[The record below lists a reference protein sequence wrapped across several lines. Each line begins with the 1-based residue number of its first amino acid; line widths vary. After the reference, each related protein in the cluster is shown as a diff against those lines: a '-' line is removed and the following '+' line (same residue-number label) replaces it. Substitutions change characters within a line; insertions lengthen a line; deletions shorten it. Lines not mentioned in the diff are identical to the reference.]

1 MKNDAG
7 FTLIEL
13 IVTVAVVAVLL
24 TVGVPELRETINNN
38 RLTANTNAFVAAM
51 NLARSEAIKR
61 NVRVTL
67 CKSADGL
74 CCSPNNSPSPGYE
87 QGWIVFA
94 DPDNDGLRNPATCSA
109 DPPPN
114 PDPEPLIRAY
124 EALATGVSLEGNGVV
139 AVDYVSFVPA
149 GVSRTAGGA
158 PLAATM
164 SLCKSGYETSQ
175 RLVVLSSGGRARTE
189 KISSSDSR
197 WRSCP

>member
-38 RLTANTNAFVAAM
+38 RLTANANAFVAAM

-67 CKSADGL
+67 CKSANGL
-74 CCSPNNSPSPGYE
+74 CCVTGGSSGYE

-94 DPDNDGLRNPATCSA
+94 DPNGDALRDPATCST

-114 PDPEPLIRAY
+114 PNPEPLIRAY
-124 EALATGVSLEGNGVV
+124 EPLAAGVTLQGNGL
-139 AVDYVSFVPA
+139 AVDYISFVPA
-149 GVSRTAGGA
+149 GVAQTAGGV
-158 PLAATM
+158 PQFATM
-164 SLCKSGYETSQ
+164 SLCKSGYATSSRQ
-175 RLVVLSSGGRARTE
+175 IALSRGGRARIT
-189 KISSSDSR
+189 KVSPSDSE
-197 WRSCP
+197 WNCP